1 MTKHQAY
8 ETLAEAKASP
18 DIIHEKSSPSLIA
31 LLAVDKQK
39 CLRSNRRDSA
49 MCFVKN
55 FIY

>member
-1 MTKHQAY
+1 MTTHQAY
-8 ETLAEAKASP
+8 EALAEAKASP

-39 CLRSNRRDSA
+39 CLHSNRLDGA
-49 MCFVKN
+49 ICFVKK